1 VPDPLTKR
9 VGVVGICYLNN
20 SGLNMTTPPQMRD
33 LANRL
38 VACEAAVSD
47 ASESMESAAPRVYD
61 KLRMRLSALAGVAG
75 FQALAFRALAQAKA
89 DAPSLWAVEDGSL
102 KDLAESEPP
111 VDIDSD
117 SAGEGGVVL
126 IERLLE
132 LLLIFL
138 GEALTLNLISD
149 LWPDAALD
157 DRISGKGKK
166 A

>member
-1 VPDPLTKR
+1 
-9 VGVVGICYLNN
+9 
-20 SGLNMTTPPQMRD
+20 MTIPPQMRD

-38 VACEAAVSD
+38 VAYEAATKK
-47 ASESMESAAPRVYD
+47 ASEPMESAAPCVYD

-89 DAPSLWAVEDGSL
+89 DAPGLLAVEVAADGSL
-102 KDLAESEPP
+102 KGLGESEPT
-111 VDIDSD
+111 VDIDND

-126 IERLLE
+126 IGRLLE

-149 LWPDAALD
+149 LWQDAALD
-157 DRISGKGKK
+157 DRISRIGRK